1 MRKLSTLTLA
11 VALAVGLLS
20 TTAPPASA
28 ASTLDGNWATSD
40 GGGFSIQVV
49 NSRGFVQKYAPDGSW
64 TFGTCTLAS
73 SVCTGAEMV
82 ATGGQVV
89 GGGAY
94 KSPSVQAT
102 GSTMVINFQTNQMTV
117 GAFGASITQTEF
129 FTGGLQAGAQD
140 NAVITGPYV
149 SRIKNND
156 DTFQANQLGTGYFLQ
171 LQGTSLDFKVAGY
184 DASGNPRWYSM
195 RGDCVVT
202 INRIC
207 KVTADLKLA
216 GVGASLGSTIV
227 ELRHNNASVLLFNG
241 EILTTDLQRW
251 LELYS
256 F

>member
-1 MRKLSTLTLA
+1 MRSFRNILYGALL
-11 VALAVGLLS
+11 ALA
-20 TTAPPASA
+20 TAGPGMA

-40 GGGFSIQVV
+40 GGGFSIQIV
-49 NSRGFVQKYAPDGSW
+49 NNRGFVQKYAPDGSW

-94 KSPSVQAT
+94 KVPLVRAT

-117 GAFGASITQTEF
+117 GAFGAAITQTEF
-129 FTGGLQAGAQD
+129 FSGGLFAGAQD
-140 NAVITGPYV
+140 NAIITGPYV

-156 DTFQANQLGTGYFLQ
+156 DTFQANQLGTGYFIQ
-171 LQGTSLDFKVAGY
+171 LQGTTLDLKVAGY
-184 DASGNPRWYSM
+184 DASGNPKWYSM

-216 GVGASLGSTIV
+216 GTGASLGSTII
-227 ELRHNNASVLLFNG
+227 ELRHNNATVLLFSG
-241 EILTTDLQRW
+241 ETLTTDLQRW

>member
-1 MRKLSTLTLA
+1 MNMRKLLSIPILLA
-11 VALAVGLLS
+11 GLMS
-20 TTAPPASA
+20 GTAQA

-73 SVCTGAEMV
+73 SVCTGPEMV
-82 ATGGQVV
+82 ATGGQPV
-89 GGGAY
+89 GGAY
-94 KSPSVQAT
+94 RIPAVRAT

-156 DTFQANQLGTGYFLQ
+156 DTFQSNQLGTGYFQQ
-171 LQGTSLDFKVAGY
+171 LQGTTFDLKVAGY
-184 DASGNPRWYSM
+184 DNAGNPKWYSM

-216 GVGASLGSTIV
+216 GVGESLGSTIV
-227 ELRHNNASVLLFNG
+227 ELRHNNASVLLFSG